1 MIKHYPCL
9 EAAILLLAVCMLGKS
24 AGLASGSPGYLPVV
38 GPAPVRFQTPSP
50 VVPVALWP
58 PLIQPEKLVLTA
70 EAQMTN
76 APAAE
81 ALGIEPP
88 TNAIPSAVTTA
99 GSPGAAPPSQA
110 TAVIPFPIP
119 APSQHGQVPD
129 GLADLQAQLNYLLS
143 VSTNEPGAKVIMP
156 VFVPP
161 APPLPYPSS
170 HASYE
175 SQ

>member
-1 MIKHYPCL
+1 
-9 EAAILLLAVCMLGKS
+9 
-24 AGLASGSPGYLPVV
+24 
-38 GPAPVRFQTPSP
+38 
-50 VVPVALWP
+50 
-58 PLIQPEKLVLTA
+58 
-70 EAQMTN
+70 MTN

-81 ALGIEPP
+81 APTIELP
-88 TNAIPSAVTTA
+88 TNAILPSVTTA
-99 GSPGAAPPSQA
+99 DSPAAAPPPRPA
-110 TAVIPFPIP
+110 VVIPFPIP
-119 APSQHGQVPD
+119 ALSQPGQLPN
-129 GLADLQAQLNYLLS
+129 GLVDLQAQLNYLLS

>member
-1 MIKHYPCL
+1 
-9 EAAILLLAVCMLGKS
+9 
-24 AGLASGSPGYLPVV
+24 
-38 GPAPVRFQTPSP
+38 
-50 VVPVALWP
+50 
-58 PLIQPEKLVLTA
+58 LIQPEKQPIQQ
-70 EAQMTN
+70 QMTN

-81 ALGIEPP
+81 APTIEAP
-88 TNAIPSAVTTA
+88 TNAIPSSVTSA
-99 GSPGAAPPSQA
+99 GSPADAPPLQPA
-110 TAVIPFPIP
+110 VVIPFPIP
-119 APSQHGQVPD
+119 AQSQPGQVPD

-175 SQ
+175 SR